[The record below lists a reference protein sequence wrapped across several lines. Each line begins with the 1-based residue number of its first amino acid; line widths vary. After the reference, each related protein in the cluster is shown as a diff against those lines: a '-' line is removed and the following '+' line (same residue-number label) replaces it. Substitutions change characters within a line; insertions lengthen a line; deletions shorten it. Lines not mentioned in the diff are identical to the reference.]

1 MRPAPS
7 LAEKFAQQEKR
18 KQMSV
23 FLDKARQVSSPQMK
37 TEGETS
43 KDEKPPDPH
52 PDPNTPRKKLAMSDI
67 IIAAAAAKTVK
78 LKSQGID
85 IF

>member
-1 MRPAPS
+1 
-7 LAEKFAQQEKR
+7 
-18 KQMSV
+18 MSV
-23 FLDKARQVSSPQMK
+23 FLDKARQVSPPQMK

-85 IF
+85 IFENDIQLRLSRRGGSSPN